1 MEVSGNVYTENEVKE
16 DGRDFDIE
24 QTLFKTSEC
33 AHKRIIDC
41 GYIMPVDY
49 NKQTVWKKKKSKEE
63 EKKS

>member
-33 AHKRIIDC
+33 AHKRVIDR

-49 NKQTVWKKKKSKEE
+49 NKQTVEKRRVRKE